1 MLEKLMPRSDD
12 FFDDFNKQ
20 ANATVKGCEL
30 LKELLENFTEVSS
43 KVTHIKDV
51 EHEGDEITHRAYE
64 RLHKQF
70 ITPFDR
76 AEIHRLLSRIDD
88 VLDLADGAAERLHL
102 YEIVDVPAEAREL
115 GRVLNESALKMRE
128 AVAALRKIKQPA
140 AILEACK
147 EINRLENEGDR
158 LLRESLAALFQEGID
173 PIVVI
178 RWKDIYDRLEAAID
192 STETVANILENIV
205 IKNS

>member
-1 MLEKLMPRSDD
+1 MLEKLMPRSDQ
-12 FFDDFNKQ
+12 FFDDFDKQ
-20 ANATVKGCEL
+20 AGATVEGTRL
-30 LKELLENFTEVSS
+30 LRDLLERFEDVAA
-43 KVTHIKDV
+43 KVQQIKEV
-51 EHEGDEITHRAYE
+51 EHQGDEITHHAFE

-102 YEIVDVPAEAREL
+102 YEIAEVPHEAREL

-128 AVAALRKIKQPA
+128 AVGALREIKRPA

-158 LLRESLAALFQEGID
+158 LLRGGLAKLFKSGADPLTVIKWREIYELLESAT
-173 PIVVI
+173 
-178 RWKDIYDRLEAAID
+178 DRCED
-192 STETVANILENIV
+192 VANVIEGVVLEH
-205 IKNS
+205 S